1 MKIYEVEEK
10 FEKLQEKLDKFLL
23 DVNGYRNRVEQR
35 LNTLKNRYKNPN
47 DNQREEIQL
56 LESTIYAIDIVLDS
70 LGDDAKFVLNMCVND
85 DKVTRSF

>member
-85 DKVTRSF
+85 DNVTRSF

>member
-23 DVNGYRNRVEQR
+23 DVNGYRNRIEQR
-35 LNTLKNRYKNPN
+35 LTTLKNRYKNPN

-56 LESTIYAIDIVLDS
+56 LESTMSAIDIVLDS
-70 LGDDAKFVLNMCVND
+70 LGDNAKFVLNMCVND

>member
-10 FEKLQEKLDKFLL
+10 FKKLQEKLDKFLL

-35 LNTLKNRYKNPN
+35 LTTLKSRYKNPN

-56 LESTIYAIDIVLDS
+56 LESTMSAIDIVLDS
-70 LGDDAKFVLNMCVND
+70 LGDNAKFVLNMCVND